1 MTSCMS
7 GKSCPE
13 SHCASSRRI
22 ICHWKDCK
30 RNDYP
35 VCSPVRK
42 QIESDKLMENT
53 IENSKATSD
62 QIQKSI
68 LDAFEIPLEIHG
80 DCNKIPSLKESQNAD
95 KNKGMFKNHIL

>member
-1 MTSCMS
+1 MTTCMS

-13 SHCASSRRI
+13 PHCASSRRI

-30 RNDYP
+30 RNDCP

-62 QIQKSI
+62 QIQKSK
-68 LDAFEIPLEIHG
+68 LDAFDDMIGETILTYFTI
-80 DCNKIPSLKESQNAD
+80 NKTCTTD
-95 KNKGMFKNHIL
+95 

>member
-13 SHCASSRRI
+13 PHCASSRRI

-30 RNDYP
+30 KNDCH
-35 VCSPVRK
+35 VCSPVR
-42 QIESDKLMENT
+42 QIESDKLKENT

-62 QIQKSI
+62 QIQK
-68 LDAFEIPLEIHG
+68 LDAFEIPLKIHG
-80 DCNKIPSLKESQNAD
+80 PSLKEIQNAD
-95 KNKGMFKNHIL
+95 KNKGT